1 MEIPLAELIS
11 AMATRQPDLSEFL
24 NKNLFIRTVTYH
36 YTGRVVDVSSAFL
49 KLERAAWI
57 ANSGRWAN
65 ALETGEL
72 DEVEPYPDEVY
83 IAVSSIV
90 DISIWTHPLPD
101 KQK

>member
-57 ANSGRWAN
+57 ANSGRWQTLWRLAN
-65 ALETGEL
+65 SMKLSHTRMK
-72 DEVEPYPDEVY
+72 
-83 IAVSSIV
+83 SI
-90 DISIWTHPLPD
+90 
-101 KQK
+101 